1 MNEISSYNHNHRII
15 SNIFYFSQIIIKG
28 KKQAKSKAVVLKTLE
43 EDADNTA
50 VGGGGGVTVDSVSQS
65 PIQPSIL
72 HCCIFSRL

>member
-50 VGGGGGVTVDSVSQS
+50 VGGVTVDSVSQS